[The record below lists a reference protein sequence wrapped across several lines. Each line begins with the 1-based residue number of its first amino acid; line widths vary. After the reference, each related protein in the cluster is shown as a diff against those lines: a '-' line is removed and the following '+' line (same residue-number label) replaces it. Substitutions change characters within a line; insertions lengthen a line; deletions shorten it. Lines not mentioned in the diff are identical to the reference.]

1 MVVGK
6 RVAPPPGTT
15 IRVEVP
21 DAGLCWTVQVGDD
34 GRAAAVADAAAAPTT
49 SVSLSPEDFDVLA
62 GGRRRPEATHP
73 LIEGD
78 HETAQRLLGVMAVTP

>member
-1 MVVGK
+1 VVGK

-34 GRAAAVADAAAAPTT
+34 GRAAAVADAAAPTT
-49 SVSLSPEDFDVLA
+49 SVSLSPEDFVVLA
-62 GGRRRPEATHP
+62 GGRRGPEATHP

-78 HETAQRLLGVMAVTP
+78 RETAQRLLGLMAVTP

>member
-15 IRVEVP
+15 VRVDVP
-21 DAGLCWTVQVGDD
+21 DAGLRWTVRVGDD
-34 GRAAAVADAAAAPTT
+34 GRAAAVTEAARLTT
-49 SVSLSPEDFDVLA
+49 SVSLTPEDFVVLA
-62 GGRRRPEATHP
+62 GGRRGPEATNP

-78 HETAQRLLGVMAVTP
+78 RETAQRLLGVMAVTP